1 MIETFPPDVICIGAQ
16 KACTSWLNL
25 ILKSD
30 KNKSVFVPYLKETFF
45 LNLLE
50 EHNNAYPGP
59 LSEVHSGFYREFKKI
74 TESTIKAALSSLDL
88 SDIKA
93 WESSYLE
100 YLFASLSHYWT
111 GLDSDWYQNLFS
123 IANPNQLLCEI
134 TPDYSLLDIPIIKEL
149 SIIKPNLKIIL
160 TSRDP
165 VARDL
170 SQLRMQL
177 LPQVASPS
185 DQECLDFLEQ
195 RHVRDRSDYKGILK
209 KWRNFFPDQSIL
221 TFDTAEV
228 SSNPFAVLAK
238 INEFLGVCIDV
249 DEIVLFSRDNVGPR
263 GWRPSEFILASLNK
277 YYARIDP
284 S

>member
-1 MIETFPPDVICIGAQ
+1 MIEIFPPDVICIGAQ

-50 EHNNAYPGP
+50 EHNNAYPRP
-59 LSEVHSGFYREFKKI
+59 LSEIHSGFYLEFKKF
-74 TESTIKAALSSLDL
+74 TELTIKSALSGLDP

-93 WESSYLE
+93 WQSNYLE
-100 YLFASLSHYWT
+100 YLFSSLSYYWT

-123 IANPNQLLCEI
+123 IANSNQLLCEI
-134 TPDYSLLDIPIIKEL
+134 TPDYSLLEIPIIKEL
-149 SIIKPNLKIIL
+149 SIIKPNLKIMLI
-160 TSRDP
+160 TRDP

-177 LPQVASPS
+177 LSRIASPS

-195 RHVRDRSDYKGILK
+195 RHVRDRSDYKGILR
-209 KWRNFFPDQSIL
+209 KWSNFFPSQSIL
-221 TFDTAEV
+221 CFDAAEV

-238 INEFLGVCIDV
+238 INDFLGICIDV
-249 DEIVLFSRDNVGPR
+249 DENLLYTRDNAGPL
-263 GWRPSEFILASLNK
+263 GWRPSELILARLKK
-277 YYARIDP
+277 YYTPIDP